1 MTSEFEIK
9 GVADV
14 IKIADETEKH
24 LEGLY
29 NNKTN
34 FLQGIWFRGQQDK
47 CWNLVPRV
55 FRRNNCNQ
63 LIYDEFNMFKHIQLI
78 KPEYRKIY
86 NTTFEW
92 LCLLQHFGLPTRL
105 LDWSEGILF
114 ALYFA
119 VSDTEEDT
127 KDKDARLFAL
137 SSAKLNLNVNP
148 SRRGSIYLPDDE
160 EVIARAEIVNK
171 SDIYRLFELITYEY
185 KFGKQ
190 IVGKLEEHVKN
201 YQKNNCDEKL
211 WETLSYP
218 VAVYPYRL
226 NNRMVFQQS
235 VFTINGGS
243 YAPLAPNPIAQPLML
258 DNLNK
263 KLPGNDK
270 FLKSFVIPQE
280 YKSKIKDE
288 LNRLGIHKGALFPE
302 LEHQTSY
309 INEKYMKKNHP

>member
-14 IKIADETEKH
+14 IKVADETEKH

-29 NNKTN
+29 NDKTN

-47 CWNLVPRV
+47 SWKLVPRV
-55 FRRNNCNQ
+55 FRHNSSGR
-63 LIYDEFNMFKHIQLI
+63 LYDEFNMFRHIQLI

-86 NTTFEW
+86 KTTFEW

-105 LDWSEGILF
+105 LDWSKGILL

-119 VSDTEEDT
+119 VSDTEEKT
-127 KDKDARLFAL
+127 KNKDARLFAL
-137 SSAKLNLNVNP
+137 SSFNLNGIVNQA
-148 SRRGSIYLPDDE
+148 RKGSIYLPDDE
-160 EVIARAEIVNK
+160 EVIARAEIVNE
-171 SDIYRLFELITYEY
+171 SDIYRLLELIKYEY
-185 KFGKQ
+185 KFGEK
-190 IVGKLEEHVKN
+190 IVRILKEHVN
-201 YQKNNCDEKL
+201 DQKKDKYDEELCKA
-211 WETLSYP
+211 LSYP

-226 NNRMVFQQS
+226 NNRMIFQQS

-243 YAPLAPNPIAQPLML
+243 YAPLAPNSIPQPLML
-258 DNLNK
+258 DDLNK

-270 FLKSFVIPQE
+270 FLKSFIIPQE

-302 LEHQTSY
+302 LEYQTSY
-309 INEKYMKKNHP
+309 INEKYMNKNYP

>member
-1 MTSEFEIK
+1 MTSEFKIK

-24 LEGLY
+24 LESLY
-29 NNKTN
+29 NDKTN

-47 CWNLVPRV
+47 SWKLVPRV
-55 FRRNNCNQ
+55 FRRNSSGI
-63 LIYDEFNMFKHIQLI
+63 IYDEFNMFRHIQLI
-78 KPEYRKIY
+78 KPEYRNIY
-86 NTTFEW
+86 KTTFEW

-105 LDWSEGILF
+105 LDWSEGILI

-119 VSDTEEDT
+119 VSDTEEKT
-127 KDKDARLFAL
+127 KNKDARLFAL
-137 SSAKLNLNVNP
+137 SSYKLNWIVNQP
-148 SRRGSIYLPDDE
+148 RKGSIYLPDDE
-160 EVIARAEIVNK
+160 EVIARAEIVNE
-171 SDIYRLFELITYEY
+171 SDIYRLLELIKYEY
-185 KFGKQ
+185 KFGEK
-190 IVGKLEEHVKN
+190 IVRISKEHVN
-201 YQKNNCDEKL
+201 NQKKDKDDEEL
-211 WETLSYP
+211 CRVLSYP

-243 YAPLAPNPIAQPLML
+243 YAPLAPNPIPQPLML
-258 DNLNK
+258 DDLNK

-270 FLKSFVIPQE
+270 FLKSFIIPQE

-302 LEHQTSY
+302 LEYQTSY
-309 INEKYMKKNHP
+309 INEKYMNKNYP